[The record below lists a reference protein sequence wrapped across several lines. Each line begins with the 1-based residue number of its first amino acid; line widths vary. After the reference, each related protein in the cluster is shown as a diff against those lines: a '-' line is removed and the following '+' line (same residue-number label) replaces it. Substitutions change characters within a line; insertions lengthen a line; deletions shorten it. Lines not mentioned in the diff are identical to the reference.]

1 MVLLLSYLCYSYEL
15 IPFSKLGWKNDQG
28 AWLFMLGAVTV
39 GTVDLGLDNVV
50 ITPDRYRDMFFT
62 LPIVQ
67 SMYVYSF
74 TRHLSVALKTI
85 ISIFGKFNI
94 LIHVLISR

>member
-1 MVLLLSYLCYSYEL
+1 MYDYTKHGMVLSLTCLCYSYEL
-15 IPFSKLGWKNDQG
+15 IPFTKLGWKNDQG

-50 ITPDRYRDMFFT
+50 ITPYRYRDMFFT

-74 TRHLSVALKTI
+74 TR
-85 ISIFGKFNI
+85 
-94 LIHVLISR
+94 